1 MAEPLPFD
9 VQKIRQDF
17 PILATRIDA
26 HNLIYFDNGATTQKP
41 KPVIDAIDSFYKNSN
56 ANIHRAVHRLS
67 QRATD
72 LFESTRIRIQRF
84 INAPSHEEII
94 FTRGTTESI
103 NLVAHSFCAKFMK
116 AGDEILLSTL
126 EHHSN
131 IVPWQ
136 LAAQQHGLIIRGIP
150 IDDNG
155 DLRYEELPK
164 LITDRTML
172 IAITHTSNAL
182 GTIIDLSQIAAQAKR
197 VGAKV
202 LVDGAQWVGHFPL
215 DVQKLGVDFYAFSGH
230 KLFAPP
236 GSGVLWGRREL
247 LDAMPPFM
255 GGGDMIH
262 TVSFEKTTFADLPN
276 KFEAGTPDIA
286 AVIGLGAAIDY
297 LNSLDFSGRIAHEH
311 RLLQHATKRLEETGA
326 HIVGRAKNKT
336 SIVSF
341 VMDGSNGSPK
351 IDPHT
356 LGTLLDVEGI
366 AVRTGHHCCMPL
378 MDRLGLSGT
387 VRASFSFYNT
397 IEEIDQL
404 AGALEKIKRNFSAR
418 SAPRP
423 AYQPVPPIP
432 IVSKQSIQQIAD
444 ELVDDFN
451 LFDNWN
457 DRYAYIIELG
467 EKLPKLPEAEK
478 TEPNRVHGCQST
490 VFLSARK
497 KPGTTDVLEFEAE
510 SDASIV
516 QGLIAILTR
525 LFSGQRASDIIAFD
539 IEKFFDRIGINANL
553 MMTRRNGLAA
563 MVNRI
568 KALAGLI
575 SGNRDV
581 A

>member
-1 MAEPLPFD
+1 MTEPIPFD
-9 VQKIRQDF
+9 VQKVRRDF
-17 PILATRIDA
+17 PILSTRV
-26 HNLIYFDNGATTQKP
+26 HGRPLIYFDNGATTQKP
-41 KPVIDAIDSFYKNSN
+41 KQVIDAIDSYYRNSN
-56 ANIHRAVHRLS
+56 ANIHRAVHQLS

-72 LFESTRIRIQRF
+72 LFESTRVKVQRF
-84 INAPSHEEII
+84 INAPAREEVI

-103 NLVAHSFCAKFMK
+103 NLVAHSFCSRFMK

-136 LAAQQHGLIIRGIP
+136 LAAERHNLKVQVIP
-150 IDDNG
+150 IDDDG
-155 DLRYEELPK
+155 DLRYDEIERLV
-164 LITDRTML
+164 TDRTRIVAL
-172 IAITHTSNAL
+172 THTSNAL
-182 GTIIDLSQIAAQAKR
+182 GTMIDLSHLVAQAKR

-202 LVDGAQWVGHFPL
+202 LVDGAQWVGHYPP

-230 KLFAPP
+230 KLFAPT

-247 LDAMPPFM
+247 LEAMPPFM

-262 TVSFEKTTFADLPN
+262 TVSFEKTTFAELPN

-286 AVIGLGAAIDY
+286 AVVGLGAAIEY
-297 LNSLDFSGRIAHEH
+297 LDSLDISGRNAHER
-311 RLLQHATKRLEETGA
+311 RLLEHGTRRLEEAGA
-326 HIVGRAKNKT
+326 RIIGRAKNRS

-341 VMDGSNGSPK
+341 VMDGSKGSVK
-351 IDPHT
+351 IDPHA

-404 AGALEKIKRNFSAR
+404 ASAIEKIKHNFPAR
-418 SAPRP
+418 AVAHPAP
-423 AYQPVPPIP
+423 AIP
-432 IVSKQSIQQIAD
+432 SGSRQSIDQIAD

-457 DRYAYIIELG
+457 DRYAYLIELG
-467 EKLPKLPEAEK
+467 EKLPKLAENEK
-478 TEPNRVHGCQST
+478 TEANRVHGCQST

-497 KPGTTDVLEFEAE
+497 KAGTTDRLEFDAE

-516 QGLIAILTR
+516 QGLIAVLTR
-525 LFSGQRASDIIAFD
+525 LFSGQRAGDIIAFD
-539 IEKFFDRIGINANL
+539 VEGFFERIGISANL

-563 MVNRI
+563 MVKRI
-568 KALAGLI
+568 KTLAGLI
-575 SGNRDV
+575 DSQPTKAGV
-581 A
+581 T